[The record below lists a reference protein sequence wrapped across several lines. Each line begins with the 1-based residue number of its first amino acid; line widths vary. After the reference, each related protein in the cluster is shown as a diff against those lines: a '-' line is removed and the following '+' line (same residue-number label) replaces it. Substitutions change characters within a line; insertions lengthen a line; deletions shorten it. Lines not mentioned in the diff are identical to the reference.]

1 MTATAEL
8 GGEEG
13 VDNLLVELQRH
24 EAAGEAD
31 DVAVV
36 VLAAELGKLH
46 GLDGRGADAG
56 DLVGGHGNA
65 QAGAADDDTAVS
77 VAASHHAAHLVA
89 KVGVVDAVVR
99 GGAKVDDLVAQ
110 GADVLDNGCLLDE
123 ARVVGGNGNAHVSSF
138 PSCGN

>member
-1 MTATAEL
+1 MP
-8 GGEEG
+8 
-13 VDNLLVELQRH
+13 
-24 EAAGEAD
+24 
-31 DVAVV
+31 
-36 VLAAELGKLH
+36 
-46 GLDGRGADAG
+46 G

-65 QAGAADDDTAVS
+65 QASAADDDAAVG

-110 GADVLDNGCLLDE
+110 GADVLDDGCLLDE